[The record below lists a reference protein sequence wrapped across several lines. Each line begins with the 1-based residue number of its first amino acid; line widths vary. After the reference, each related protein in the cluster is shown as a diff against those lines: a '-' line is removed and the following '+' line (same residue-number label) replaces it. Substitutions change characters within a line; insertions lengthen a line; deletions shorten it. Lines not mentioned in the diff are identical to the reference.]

1 MTSLELYWFQPQNQR
16 KQQGGHVK
24 KVYKNAKRINPK
36 AQASIDELERDMK
49 FESRMQLI
57 QALIPLG
64 LAAVKSELEGEIT
77 NLVGARYS
85 RGGDMKRW
93 GENPGSVF
101 LGDQKVETQVPRVR
115 NLKTKTEVQLKA
127 YARLQS
133 PQVVDDMALR
143 RVINGMSQ
151 RNYQKAAIAVPETF
165 GIQKTSICRR
175 FIRASGKKLKEFL
188 ERDLSEHDIVAI
200 FIDGKWFAENEIVI
214 ALGIT
219 MDGDKVL
226 LGFVETGT
234 ENHKV
239 CKQFLLSLRD
249 RGLNLDREIL
259 FVIDG
264 GKGLH
269 KGIREVMGDKAVIQ
283 RCQWHKRENVVSYLD
298 KENQDT
304 FRRKL
309 QAAYELSSYAKAK
322 ARLEAIKRELSLI
335 NQSAV
340 ASLEEGLEETLTLH
354 RLGLFKK
361 LGTSFKTTNCIENVN
376 KHLATKTD
384 RVDRWQNSN
393 QRQRWVATAMLE
405 IEPGLRKVRG
415 HDSLGELRAVM
426 AADTFSKQK
435 NTSKIASAS

>member
-1 MTSLELYWFQPQNQR
+1 M
-16 KQQGGHVK
+16 K
-24 KVYKNAKRINPK
+24 KVYKNEKRINPK
-36 AQASIDELERDMK
+36 AQASIDELEREMK

-64 LAAVKSELEGEIT
+64 LAAVQSELQDEIT
-77 NLVGARYS
+77 NLVGPRYS
-85 RGGDMKRW
+85 RTGGDLKRW

-101 LGDQKVETQVPRVR
+101 LGDQKVESQIPRVR
-115 NLKTKTEVQLKA
+115 NVKMKTEVPLKA
-127 YARLQS
+127 YERLQS
-133 PQVVDDMALR
+133 PQVVDDMALK

-151 RNYQKAAIAVPETF
+151 RDYHKAAIAVPETF
-165 GIQKTSICRR
+165 GIKKTSVCRR

-214 ALGIT
+214 ALGVT
-219 MDGDKVL
+219 VEGDKVL
-226 LGFVETGT
+226 LGFVETST

-249 RGLNLDREIL
+249 RGLNLEREIL
-259 FVIDG
+259 FIVDG

-269 KGIREVMGDKAVIQ
+269 KGIREVMGDKTVIQ

-298 KENQDT
+298 KENQAA

-309 QAAYELSSYAKAK
+309 QAAYGLPTYEKAK
-322 ARLEAIKRELSLI
+322 ARLESIKRELSLI

-340 ASLEEGLEETLTLH
+340 KSLEEGLEETLTLH

-361 LGTSFKTTNCIENVN
+361 LGDSFKTTNCIENVN

-405 IEPGLRKVRG
+405 IEPGFRKVRG
-415 HDSLGELRAVM
+415 YESLVELRAAM
-426 AADTFSKQK
+426 AAHLENKQK
-435 NTSKIASAS
+435 KISKLASAS

>member
-1 MTSLELYWFQPQNQR
+1 M
-16 KQQGGHVK
+16 K
-24 KVYKNAKRINPK
+24 KVYKNEKRINPK
-36 AQASIDELERDMK
+36 AQASIDELEREMK

-64 LAAVKSELEGEIT
+64 LAAVQSELQDEIT
-77 NLVGARYS
+77 NLVGPRYS
-85 RGGDMKRW
+85 RTGGDLKRW

-101 LGDQKVETQVPRVR
+101 LGDQKVESQIPRVR
-115 NLKTKTEVQLKA
+115 NVKMKTEVPLKA
-127 YARLQS
+127 YERLQS
-133 PQVVDDMALR
+133 PQVVDDMALK

-151 RNYQKAAIAVPETF
+151 RDYHKAAIAVPETF
-165 GIQKTSICRR
+165 GIKKTSVCRR

-214 ALGIT
+214 ALGVT
-219 MDGDKVL
+219 VEGDKVL
-226 LGFVETGT
+226 LGFVETST

-249 RGLNLDREIL
+249 RGLNLEREIL
-259 FVIDG
+259 FIVDG

-269 KGIREVMGDKAVIQ
+269 KGIREVMGDKTVIQ

-298 KENQDT
+298 KENQAT

-309 QAAYELSSYAKAK
+309 QAAYGLPTYEKAK

-340 ASLEEGLEETLTLH
+340 KSLEEGLEETLTLH

-361 LGTSFKTTNCIENVN
+361 LGDSFKTTNCIENVN

-415 HDSLGELRAVM
+415 HDSLVELRVAMAVHI
-426 AADTFSKQK
+426 DNKQK
-435 NTSKIASAS
+435 KISKLECAS

>member
-1 MTSLELYWFQPQNQR
+1 M
-16 KQQGGHVK
+16 K
-24 KVYKNAKRINPK
+24 KVYKNEKRINPK
-36 AQASIDELERDMK
+36 AQASIDELERDVK

-64 LAAVKSELEGEIT
+64 LAAVQSELQDEIM
-77 NLVGARYS
+77 NLVGPRYS
-85 RGGDMKRW
+85 RSGGDLKRW

-101 LGDQKVETQVPRVR
+101 LGDQKVESQIPRVR
-115 NLKTKTEVQLKA
+115 NVKMKTEVPLKA
-127 YARLQS
+127 YERLQS
-133 PQVVDDMALR
+133 PQVVDDMALK

-151 RNYQKAAIAVPETF
+151 RDYHKAAIAVPETF
-165 GIQKTSICRR
+165 GIKKTSVCRR

-214 ALGIT
+214 ALGVT
-219 MDGDKVL
+219 VEGDKVL
-226 LGFVETGT
+226 LGFVETST

-249 RGLNLDREIL
+249 RGLNLEREIL
-259 FVIDG
+259 FIVDG

-269 KGIREVMGDKAVIQ
+269 KGIKEVMGDKTVIQ

-298 KENQDT
+298 KENQAT

-309 QAAYELSSYAKAK
+309 QAAYGLPTYEKAQ

-340 ASLEEGLEETLTLH
+340 KSLEEGLEETLTLH
-354 RLGLFKK
+354 RLGMFKK
-361 LGTSFKTTNCIENVN
+361 LGDSFKTTNCIENVN

-415 HDSLGELRAVM
+415 YESLVELRTAM
-426 AADTFSKQK
+426 AAHLENKQK
-435 NTSKIASAS
+435 KISKLTSAS